1 MILWESAKLFS
12 IKKRPLLLRFII
24 YVKIKYR
31 REQWERYSI
40 RKPKHSAQLAMLVNH
55 KINFKRM
62 EHRVHFVGVVIVG
75 GTTPKGALLI
85 FIAPNY
91 ASYAIRKE
99 MRLSQDV
106 EVIFT

>member
-1 MILWESAKLFS
+1 
-12 IKKRPLLLRFII
+12 
-24 YVKIKYR
+24 
-31 REQWERYSI
+31 
-40 RKPKHSAQLAMLVNH
+40 
-55 KINFKRM
+55 M

-85 FIAPNY
+85 FIVPNY

>member
-12 IKKRPLLLRFII
+12 IKKRPLLPKFIM

-62 EHRVHFVGVVIVG
+62 EHRVHFVGVVIVE
-75 GTTPKGALLI
+75 GTTQKDALPI
-85 FIAPNY
+85 FIVLNC
-91 ASYAIRKE
+91 ASYVIKKGIL
-99 MRLSQDV
+99 LSQDV
-106 EVIFT
+106 GVIFT